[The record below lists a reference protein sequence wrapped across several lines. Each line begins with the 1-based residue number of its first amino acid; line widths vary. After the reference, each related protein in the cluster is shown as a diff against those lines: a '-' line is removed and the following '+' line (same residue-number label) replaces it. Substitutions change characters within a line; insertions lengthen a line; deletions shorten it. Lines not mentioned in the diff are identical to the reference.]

1 MAPRLSKAPILS
13 AVLDAAAL
21 GERPGDLARELFAA
35 GVDWIQLRDRS
46 LSGQALL
53 ELTRHLVA
61 ARDDRVRDLAAGA
74 TETRVIVNR
83 RIDIALS
90 AGANG
95 VHLGF
100 DALDEVPA
108 RRLLSQQA
116 CLGRSLHSVQE
127 VEALAELRSE
137 GPRYI
142 HLAPI
147 WNPLSKE
154 ASRPALGI
162 EELAKACRFG
172 LPVLAQGGIEGAHA
186 RQAIAAGAAG
196 VAVTGLIA
204 QAPDPIAAVRRL
216 RATLDGHFPAES

>member
-1 MAPRLSKAPILS
+1 MAPRLSKTPILS

-21 GERPGDLARELFAA
+21 GERPGDLARGLFAA

-53 ELTRHLVA
+53 QLTRQLVA
-61 ARDDRVRDLAAGA
+61 ARDDQTRNPSAGE
-74 TETRVIVNR
+74 TEARVIVNR

-100 DALDEVPA
+100 DALDEVSV

-116 CLGRSLHSVQE
+116 NLGRSLHSVQE
-127 VEALAELRSE
+127 VEAFAELTSE

-147 WNPLSKE
+147 WNPISKE
-154 ASRPALGI
+154 ASRPALGV

-172 LPVLAQGGIEGAHA
+172 LPVLAQGGIEEVRA

-196 VAVTGLIA
+196 VAVTGLIS
-204 QAPDPIAAVRRL
+204 QAPDPISAVQRL
-216 RATLDGHFPAES
+216 RAALDGHFPAES